1 MFSTFLHN
9 LKQLLIAIDQFLT
22 VLVFMVLFPK
32 LTSWADE
39 TFSARCHRMALDG
52 ITLPEKIV
60 DAILFFDKNHCLES
74 YKSELEGRQLPPSLR

>member
-9 LKQLLIAIDQFLT
+9 LKQLLIAFDQFLT

-39 TFSARCHRMALDG
+39 TFSARCHRMALGG

-60 DAILFFDKNHCLES
+60 DKIFFFDKNHCAES

>member
-1 MFSTFLHN
+1 MISTIAHN
-9 LKQLLIAIDQFLT
+9 LKQLLITIDQFLT
-22 VLVFMVLFPK
+22 VLVFAVLFPK
-32 LTSWADE
+32 TKSWADE